1 MKASVA
7 YQAAGPA
14 GGAPAACLIT
24 ASSARRES
32 LAETGQLDL
41 GSMISHCI
49 TLDQINH
56 GITLL
61 TRTEGTRTI
70 IT

>member
-1 MKASVA
+1 
-7 YQAAGPA
+7 
-14 GGAPAACLIT
+14 
-24 ASSARRES
+24 
-32 LAETGQLDL
+32 
-41 GSMISHCI
+41 MISHCI